1 MNFSD
6 KKRIKNQEERIHFTK
21 KEMKN
26 KMRNSK
32 IESTKKNMFYLK
44 KKIMCHFQI
53 LI

>member
-26 KMRNSK
+26 KRRNDK
-32 IESTKKNMFYLK
+32 IESTKK
-44 KKIMCHFQI
+44 KICFT
-53 LI
+53 